1 MQSSFIFSV
10 TDNSK
15 KSITYSF
22 RTNVNFFEL
31 ETNSQNTDIKNI
43 TREIV

>member
-1 MQSSFIFSV
+1 MQSSLIFLV

-31 ETNSQNTDIKNI
+31 EINSQNIDIKNI
-43 TREIV
+43 THEIV